1 MSIVLPTQRID
12 LHVHSKY
19 AGRFKLFVLNSLEVE
34 ECYTEPEDLYQTM
47 MARGMSM
54 VTITDHDAID
64 GCLEIAHHGD
74 HVFISEE
81 VSARFPENGC
91 IVHVLC
97 FGITEAQHEELQ
109 RLRYNIYELVDY
121 IRAENILHSLA
132 HPFSPVNQRL
142 TPDLLKKSLLLF
154 DTVEVINGQ
163 KDPGH
168 ERFMREVLSKVNQ
181 PVLEQWANR
190 FDIAVEPNRVWKT
203 TAGSDD
209 HSGMTMARSFV
220 EFEGDA
226 TVESL
231 RKAIEGNEVRVDG
244 FEKTCKSYAH
254 TAAIGTIQYFRH
266 SSVQK
271 EAQKGAQKG
280 GKKGGVFNQ
289 LIDIIQKKEL
299 PDELE
304 DLEPALQRL
313 IPAAMQTLADM
324 DKLPDVEYI
333 KQNGHKPEV
342 HDEIYQLVQTALL
355 RAFRSSADS
364 MKEAVEKVDLE
375 PLIDELPTLIR
386 LMLMNLPYYFGIRF
400 FYGERKRA
408 RGLYESLEL
417 PNPLGEKQRVAILCD
432 TLDNVDGLSI
442 NLRRLVQEMRDDGK
456 DVFLCGAKPDGFEPS
471 LDDEGIVRFPT
482 IASFPLLGYETYQ
495 LGWPSLLEVVRWMD
509 ETEIDLVV
517 ATTPGPVG
525 LIGMMASRLLETPL
539 LGQYHTNVP
548 EYAFRLIG
556 DRTIGRLVQTYTA
569 WFYNQMEEVL
579 APTYAT
585 REVMTG
591 NGIHAGKVTVVPRG
605 VDSERFTPALARGN
619 FWKEHGLSSKTTLVY
634 IGRVS
639 VEKNLPFLA
648 NLFRHLVDDMGLPVE
663 LGIVGEGPYLDKMKE
678 ELEGYPVAFTG
689 YLKGDELA
697 AAYASSDLMM
707 FPSTTDTFGNVVLES
722 LACGTPALVSDVGGP
737 SEIVHH
743 NETGVV
749 LPAGRLERWA
759 DAVQRLLDDE
769 DKLAKMSRQA
779 REYAEKCTFEQAR
792 RKTWEFYSKHVET
805 YRERV
810 RLDAY

>member
-1 MSIVLPTQRID
+1 MSSEPTVQRVD

-34 ECYTEPEDLYQTM
+34 ECYTEPEALYQTM

-97 FGITEAQHEELQ
+97 YGLTETQHEELQ
-109 RLRYNIYELVDY
+109 RLRYNIYELVAY
-121 IRAENILHSLA
+121 LREQQILHSLA

-154 DTVEVINGQ
+154 DTVELLNGQ

-168 ERFMREVLSKVNQ
+168 ERFVREVLRKVDRTT
-181 PVLEQWANR
+181 LSAWSER
-190 FDIAVEPNRVWKT
+190 FGIEVDPDRRWHV

-209 HSGMTMARSFV
+209 HSGLTMARSYV
-220 EFEGDA
+220 EFEGPP
-226 TVESL
+226 TLERL
-231 RKAIEGNEVRVDG
+231 QRAIRDDQVRVDG

-254 TAAIGTIQYFRH
+254 TAAIGTIQYFQH
-266 SSVQK
+266 STAQRDDRKPSVY
-271 EAQKGAQKG
+271 
-280 GKKGGVFNQ
+280 NQ
-289 LIDIIQKKEL
+289 LVELLQSQRL
-299 PDELE
+299 PD
-304 DLEPALQRL
+304 DLDGLAPALQRL

-324 DKLPDVEYI
+324 DTLPDL
-333 KQNGHKPEV
+333 KQLWSNGHRPEA
-342 HDEIYQLVQTALL
+342 HDEIYQLVQSALL
-355 RAFRSSADS
+355 RAFRSSTDA
-364 MKEAVEKVDLE
+364 MKSAVEKVDLE

-386 LMLMNLPYYFGIRF
+386 LTLLNLPYYLGIRF
-400 FYGERKRA
+400 FYGERRRA

-417 PNPLGEKQRVAILCD
+417 PRPVERGNRVAVLCD

-442 NLRRLVQEMRDDGK
+442 NLRRLVDEMRADGRE
-456 DVFLCGAKPDGFEPS
+456 VFLCGAKPEGFEPS
-471 LDDEGIVRFPT
+471 VDDDGVVRFPS
-482 IASFPLLGYETYQ
+482 IATFPLLGYETYQ

-509 ETEIDLVV
+509 ENEIDLIV

-525 LIGMMASRLLETPL
+525 LIGMMAARLLDTPVI
-539 LGQYHTNVP
+539 GQYHTNVP
-548 EYAFRLIG
+548 EYAFRIIG
-556 DRTIGRLVQTYTA
+556 DRTIGRIVQAYTA

-585 REVMTG
+585 REVMAG
-591 NGIHAGKVTVVPRG
+591 NGIQSGRVTVVQRG
-605 VDSERFTPALARGN
+605 VDSQRFRPQQRDDTLWRRY
-619 FWKEHGLSSKTTLVY
+619 GLSGRNTLVY
-634 IGRVS
+634 VGRIS
-639 VEKNLPFLA
+639 LEKNLPFLVQV
-648 NLFRHLVDDMGLPVE
+648 LQHLVDERELRVE
-663 LGIVGEGPYLDKMKE
+663 LAVVGEGPYLERMQA
-678 ELEGYPVAFTG
+678 ELQGYPVAFTG
-689 YLKGDELA
+689 YLQGDELA
-697 AAYASSDLMM
+697 AAYASSELLV

-749 LPAGRLERWA
+749 LPAGQLQRWG
-759 DAVQRLLDDE
+759 DAVQSLLADDSTHA
-769 DKLAKMSRQA
+769 KLARQA
-779 REYAEKCTFEQAR
+779 REFAEAHTFEEAR
-792 RKTWEFYSKHVET
+792 RETWAFYSRHIH
-805 YRERV
+805 RFRDRV
-810 RLDAY
+810 RADAF